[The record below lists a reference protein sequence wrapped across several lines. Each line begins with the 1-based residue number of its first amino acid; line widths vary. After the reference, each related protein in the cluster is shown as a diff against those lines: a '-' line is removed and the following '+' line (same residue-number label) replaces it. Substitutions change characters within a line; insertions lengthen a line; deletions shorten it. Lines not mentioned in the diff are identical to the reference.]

1 MLGRDG
7 WAGLACLAVSL
18 VLLAA
23 TRGLEPSPLVPI
35 GPGVYP
41 RFVLGITAVLSALL
55 VASDYLARA
64 RRAPRAPGAAPNYAL
79 VAAAFAEFF
88 VYVVALPYLGFRIA
102 TFLFVLAFHA
112 LLEPPRGARRW
123 VLALVIALAV
133 TFVTWLVFERGL
145 SVLLPRGRWT
155 DF

>member
-18 VLLAA
+18 LLLAA
-23 TRGLEPSPLVPI
+23 TRGLPESALVPI

-41 RFVLGITAVLSALL
+41 RFVLGIAAVLSALL
-55 VASDYLARA
+55 VASDFLARGK
-64 RRAPRAPGAAPNYAL
+64 RAARAPGTAPNYAL
-79 VAAAFAEFF
+79 VVAAFAEFF
-88 VYVVALPYLGFRIA
+88 VYIVALPYLGFRIA
-102 TFLFVLAFHA
+102 TFAFVLAFHA

-123 VLALVIALAV
+123 ALALVMAVVVALV
-133 TFVTWLVFERGL
+133 SWFVFERGL

>member
-18 VLLAA
+18 ALLVA
-23 TRGLEPSPLVPI
+23 TRGLPQSALVPI

-41 RFVLGITAVLSALL
+41 RFVLGITALLSALL
-55 VASDYLARA
+55 VASDFAAHGARA
-64 RRAPRAPGAAPNYAL
+64 ARLPGPKLNYAL
-79 VAAAFAEFF
+79 VGAAFAVFL

-102 TFLFVLAFHA
+102 TFAFVLAFHA
-112 LLEPPRGARRW
+112 LLEPPRGTRRW
-123 VLALVIALAV
+123 AFALGLAVVVALV
-133 TFVTWLVFERGL
+133 TWFVFERQL

>member
-18 VLLAA
+18 VLLVA
-23 TRGLEPSPLVPI
+23 TRGLPQSALVPI

-41 RFVLGITAVLSALL
+41 RFVLGITAALSLLL
-55 VASDYLARA
+55 VASDFAGRGRRA
-64 RRAPRAPGAAPNYAL
+64 RRAPAPGLNYAL
-79 VAAAFAEFF
+79 VGAAFAVFF
-88 VYVVALPYLGFRIA
+88 LYILALPSLGFRIA
-102 TFLFVLAFHA
+102 TVAFVLAFHA

-123 VLALVIALAV
+123 ALALGLAV
-133 TFVTWLVFERGL
+133 VVALVSWFVFERGL

>member
-18 VLLAA
+18 LLLAA
-23 TRGLEPSPLVPI
+23 TRGLPQSALVPI

-41 RFVLGITAVLSALL
+41 RFVLGISAALSALL
-55 VASDYLARA
+55 VASDFLARG
-64 RRAPRAPGAAPNYAL
+64 RRVPRAPGAAPNYAL
-79 VAAAFAEFF
+79 VGAAFALFL
-88 VYVVALPYLGFRIA
+88 VYVVTLPYLGFRIA
-102 TFLFVLAFHA
+102 TFAFVLAFHA

-123 VLALVIALAV
+123 GFALGLAVIVALV
-133 TFVTWLVFERGL
+133 TWFIFERGL

>member
-18 VLLAA
+18 VLLLA
-23 TRGLEPSPLVPI
+23 TRGLPQSALVPI

-41 RFVLGITAVLSALL
+41 RFVLGITAVLSVLL
-55 VASDYLARA
+55 VASDFAARG
-64 RRAPRAPGAAPNYAL
+64 RRAARAPGPKLNYAL
-79 VAAAFAEFF
+79 VGAAFAVF
-88 VYVVALPYLGFRIA
+88 VLYVLALPYLGFRIA
-102 TFLFVLAFHA
+102 TFAFVLGFHA

-123 VLALVIALAV
+123 AFALGLALVVALLSW
-133 TFVTWLVFERGL
+133 FVFERGL
-145 SVLLPRGRWT
+145 SVLLPRGRWS

>member
-7 WAGLACLAVSL
+7 WAGLACLAASV
-18 VLLAA
+18 VLLVA
-23 TRGLEPSPLVPI
+23 TRGLPESALVPI

-41 RFVLGITAVLSALL
+41 RIVLGITAVLSALL
-55 VASDYLARA
+55 VASDFAARGRRAARA
-64 RRAPRAPGAAPNYAL
+64 PAPRLDYAL
-79 VAAAFAEFF
+79 VGAAFAVFF
-88 VYVVALPYLGFRIA
+88 LYVLALPYLGFRIA
-102 TFLFVLAFHA
+102 TFAFVLAFHV

-123 VLALVIALAV
+123 AFALALAAVVALVAW
-133 TFVTWLVFERGL
+133 FVFERQL

>member
-7 WAGLACLAVSL
+7 WAGLACLVVSL

-23 TRGLEPSPLVPI
+23 TRGLPQSTLVPI

-41 RFVLGITAVLSALL
+41 RFVLGIAAVLSALL
-55 VASDYLARA
+55 VASDFAA
-64 RRAPRAPGAAPNYAL
+64 GGRRAPRAPGAAPNYAL
-79 VAAAFAEFF
+79 VGAAFAMFF
-88 VYVVALPYLGFRIA
+88 LYIVALPYLGFRIA
-102 TFLFVLAFHA
+102 TFAFFLAFYA

-123 VLALVIALAV
+123 ALALVLAV
-133 TFVTWLVFERGL
+133 LVALLSWFVFERGL